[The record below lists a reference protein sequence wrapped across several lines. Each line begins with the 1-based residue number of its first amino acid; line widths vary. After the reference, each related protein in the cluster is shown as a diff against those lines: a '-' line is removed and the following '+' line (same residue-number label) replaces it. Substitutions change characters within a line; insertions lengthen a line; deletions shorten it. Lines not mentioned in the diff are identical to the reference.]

1 MIAVIISMIE
11 FIDMILVELMTVSLQ
26 VFCYIARIL
35 GFVGLIA
42 LLGLFGFVVWVL
54 LWVIQGYIII
64 FGFGYYK
71 LM

>member
-11 FIDMILVELMTVSLQ
+11 FIDMILIELMAVSLQ

-42 LLGLFGFVVWVL
+42 LLGLFDL
-54 LWVIQGYIII
+54 
-64 FGFGYYK
+64 
-71 LM
+71 